1 MNEEEK
7 TAPALSAESPALSA
21 ESPAPVEEEASPL
34 GLLLDEIDTL
44 KAHVAALEQA
54 VQNHSHT
61 IDAAGL
67 DNIARHV
74 EQYLLARLRQRSKP
88 RME

>member
-7 TAPALSAESPALSA
+7 TAPALPTEA
-21 ESPAPVEEEASPL
+21 PAPAEEEASPL
-34 GLLLDEIDTL
+34 GLLLDEIDAL
-44 KAHVAALEQA
+44 KAHVAALEQV
-54 VQNHSHT
+54 VQSHSHT

-74 EQYLLARLRQRSKP
+74 EQYLLARLRQRANLHT
-88 RME
+88 E